1 MDLKLDGKEKKD
13 LLIILFGALLVLI
26 YFFITKILV
35 QQFQTIIPNSYEYF
49 QLLYWIGFIL
59 VLTPLIF
66 FYSKSSTKIKVI
78 SVMIFVA
85 LILFSYPLLASY
97 NHIYNRDVLYNY
109 QVASLYLE
117 NQHLVYDGAT
127 GQAEQYIKYPG
138 VPLIH
143 ALTSL
148 LTGIDL
154 EMIYLFLLPLIRL
167 LLMPA
172 IIYLI
177 LSQFFSKNLSIL
189 GVFLYFSSFSIKT
202 HIHNETLAVI
212 FLFLIVYFYLNEKI
226 KFRKTLII
234 ICAILIL
241 LIHHF
246 TFYILLLGII
256 LLIILNTYKYKL
268 ALILYPLIVLGG
280 LFIVFII
287 PSLNNSFLFYINLI
301 IESITNMISNGLVH
315 DITLLLSKSNGI
327 NFNILE
333 ILFVLSAVG
342 ILFFLIG
349 YSTKKAF
356 EIRLNKIKRIIVIS
370 LIITLITL
378 PLLLTREY
386 FIPLRIFELTL
397 IGLIPIMI
405 YSFESIY
412 NKNSKLVLSLLII
425 LFIGGNLLI
434 VGAQQRAFYNNT
446 TITHNPANGI
456 TELFVYPEVLNQ
468 RADGYV
474 LSDLLISDIYGGYF
488 GLNIYYYPLDFTKE
502 VFVGQEIEDKS
513 INQLKGYNYS
523 YIVLHKYMLI
533 DINDLFGQTLNQQAY
548 SKFNLQNHI
557 DRIYTTEMI
566 TIYWIN

>member
-1 MDLKLDGKEKKD
+1 MSSLSLDGKEKKD

-26 YFFITKILV
+26 FFLITKILV

-49 QLLYWIGFIL
+49 QLLYWGGFIL

-66 FYSKSSTKIKVI
+66 FYSKSSVKIKWI

-109 QVASLYLE
+109 QVASLYLD
-117 NQHLVYDGAT
+117 NQYLVTDGAT

-154 EMIYLFLLPLIRL
+154 EIIYLFLLPLIRL

-189 GVFLYFSSFSIKT
+189 GIFLYFSSFSIKT
-202 HIHNETLAVI
+202 QIHNETLAVI

-226 KFRKTLII
+226 KFRKSLII

-256 LLIILNTYKYKL
+256 ILIILNTYKYKW
-268 ALILYPLIVLGG
+268 ALILYPQVVLGG

-287 PSLNNSFLFYINLI
+287 PALNNSFLFYINLI

-327 NFNILE
+327 NYNILE

-356 EIRLNKIKRIIVIS
+356 AIKLNKIKEIIIIS

-378 PLLLTREY
+378 PLCLTKEY
-386 FIPLRIFELTL
+386 FIPIRIFELTL

-412 NKNSKLVLSLLII
+412 NQKRKLVLSLLIV

-434 VGAQQRAFYNNT
+434 VGAQQRAFYNDT
-446 TITHNPANGI
+446 TVTSVYANEI
-456 TELFVYPEVLNQ
+456 EQMYNFPEVFINTENIKI
-468 RADGYV
+468 
-474 LSDLLISDIYGGYF
+474 LSDLLIFDIYGGYF
-488 GLNIYYYPLDFTKE
+488 NQEVSFYPLDKVEKVLFE
-502 VFVGQEIEDKS
+502 PSEENIEEIQDY
-513 INQLKGYNYS
+513 GYNY
-523 YIVLHKYMLI
+523 IIIHDYMYK
-533 DINDLFGQTLNQQAY
+533 DINDLFGEKMEQEDYEQINNLNNLNKIY
-548 SKFNLQNHI
+548 STNIVEIFKI
-557 DRIYTTEMI
+557 
-566 TIYWIN
+566 